1 MAITSETDIGNLA
14 LDLLSAGTVQNI
26 VAPSTPTEELL
37 NRWYDQVRQS
47 ILRAHPWNF
56 ASTRATLSASS
67 TAPDFGF
74 SAAFPVPNDFLRL
87 LSIQDADG
95 NDIQSPSFRMEFVGS
110 QRCILFNSDD
120 GAALRLRY
128 VFDITDVSKFDPL
141 FISLFAYELAIA
153 IAYKVTES
161 NGNVE
166 RVASLIKQAASL
178 AKSIDGQ
185 ESPPVI
191 IQRSRSLEARR
202 NLYGTRRDRIQF

>member
-14 LDLLSAGTVQNI
+14 LDLLSAGTVQDI
-26 VAPSTPTEELL
+26 VTPTTPTEELL
-37 NRWYDQVRQS
+37 NRWYDQVRQA

-56 ASTRATLSASS
+56 ASKRVIISASA

-95 NDIQSPSFRMEFVGS
+95 NDIQAANFRMEYVGT
-110 QRCILFNSDD
+110 QRCILFNTD
-120 GAALRLRY
+120 GGSLRLRY

-141 FISLFAYELAIA
+141 FIQLFAHELAIA

-166 RVASLIKQAASL
+166 RVAALIKQSGSL
-178 AKSIDGQ
+178 ARSIDGQ
-185 ESPPVI
+185 ESPPIV
-191 IQRSRSLEARR
+191 IQRSKSIDARR
-202 NLYGTRRDRIQF
+202 NLYGLRRDRIQF